1 MISFRKRKR
10 SQVPPRTLAETA
22 GREAEGSGIPKAGR
36 FSAGDGRGHPRHVR
50 SALLHHLPESVA
62 RGLLKHYGKPYD
74 PNEPY
79 RREPLAIEAVG
90 RYAGLA

>member
-1 MISFRKRKR
+1 
-10 SQVPPRTLAETA
+10 
-22 GREAEGSGIPKAGR
+22 
-36 FSAGDGRGHPRHVR
+36 
-50 SALLHHLPESVA
+50 VA